1 MDIGCVTTV
10 HISGTKMKF
19 DAEYLEI
26 IGDYLNQLEY
36 FKQVKV
42 LVAFLGGYAA
52 MGLPELDK
60 EITIYYVFAM
70 NRGMKKERLSTT
82 KLPIYAKGYN
92 VRYFS
97 GHLMKM
103 RFLEIAHSPVVYV
116 GDVEYCKRLS
126 VLLRDLFSEPIVLS
140 SYSSKRLSKQQ
151 TIYRIYKMLSCK
163 WICEHHNMPPMNF
176 DRLVEETVETDAMK
190 TIIYKVVRK
199 EANEKEIKSLI
210 TYLKEVKLPENKSNL
225 VSRDDLECELYL
237 LSLDMSK
244 KYSGQIYGDADEQEQ
259 EVLE

>member
-1 MDIGCVTTV
+1 
-10 HISGTKMKF
+10 
-19 DAEYLEI
+19 
-26 IGDYLNQLEY
+26 
-36 FKQVKV
+36 
-42 LVAFLGGYAA
+42 
-52 MGLPELDK
+52 
-60 EITIYYVFAM
+60 
-70 NRGMKKERLSTT
+70 
-82 KLPIYAKGYN
+82 
-92 VRYFS
+92 
-97 GHLMKM
+97 
-103 RFLEIAHSPVVYV
+103 
-116 GDVEYCKRLS
+116 
-126 VLLRDLFSEPIVLS
+126 
-140 SYSSKRLSKQQ
+140 
-151 TIYRIYKMLSCK
+151 
-163 WICEHHNMPPMNF
+163 MPPMNF